1 MLINSINLEFV
12 GDHVEAGNMGT
23 RRYLRRQAKQAI
35 CTELIVLKH
44 TDDNFSVLIV
54 VFNITVTPEIYLS

>member
-44 TDDNFSVLIV
+44 ADDNFGVLIV
-54 VFNITVTPEIYLS
+54 V

>member
-12 GDHVEAGNMGT
+12 GAHVEAGNMGT
-23 RRYLRRQAKQAI
+23 RRYFRRQAQQSI

-44 TDDNFSVLIV
+44 TDDNFSVLLV
-54 VFNITVTPEIYLS
+54 L